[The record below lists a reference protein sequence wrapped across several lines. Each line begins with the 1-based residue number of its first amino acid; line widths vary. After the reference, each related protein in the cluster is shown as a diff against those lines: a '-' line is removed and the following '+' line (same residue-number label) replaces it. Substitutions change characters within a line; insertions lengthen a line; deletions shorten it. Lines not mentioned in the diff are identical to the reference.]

1 MIISKEFIKYC
12 LVGLVNTFVG
22 IGSAL
27 ICLNLFMLSYATA
40 TACSYILGILTSFY
54 LNKKFTFKS
63 NGKPLTEF
71 VKFAGTMFPAYVLS
85 YWAGYSVCRFLM
97 DKNMFDFAAEIVG
110 RPASLVSDNIAL
122 LLSMAIYLILGFSVN
137 KFFVFMKK

>member
-1 MIISKEFIKYC
+1 MVISKEFVKYC

-27 ICLNLFMLSYATA
+27 VCLNFFRLSYAIA

-54 LNKKFTFKS
+54 LNKKYTFKS
-63 NGKPLTEF
+63 NGKPLKEF
-71 VKFAGTMFPAYVLS
+71 IKFAGTMLPAYVLS
-85 YWAGYSVCRFLM
+85 YWTGYSVCRFLM
-97 DKNMFDFAAEIVG
+97 DKNLFNFAAEIVN
-110 RPASLVSDNIAL
+110 RPVSLVSDNFAL
-122 LLSMAIYLILGFSVN
+122 LLSMAIYLVVGFSVN